1 MVKSML
7 EIQDY
12 LRNFSDGQ
20 LASLMDQ
27 PEQDVPQFLIVTEIS
42 KRQKMRNQ
50 EKMDAAKDMTTV
62 AEDVVS
68 ASGIDNSGIAGMA
81 QAMAPK
87 SSVEQNTGQNQV
99 PTQQGIAGM
108 AGGGEVRRMA
118 AGSSGN
124 VEPRPPAGVGR
135 GGTSARDN
143 WDRLYGETHNPD
155 GTPKDSTESTTE
167 TDDGGSLWDRLPGID
182 FSNLFGK
189 SEDPASPTPEPAK
202 PTVPSINT
210 ESLIRQSAS
219 TGTPS
224 AANEYEALLKERIEA
239 LKGTDLKKQAAIDIM
254 YNIGAGLTSQAN
266 LGQALSKGIGGAY
279 ESISGRKS
287 QYDDD
292 LLKLTK
298 EKQGIADTRAV
309 RAAAAAKASTP
320 KSSSSSAMLK
330 QITDVK
336 KAMAD
341 LLVDDIG
348 AEISPSALTGQDKIM
363 YESLKRQLTALIMSY
378 NMMQGQAGIADL
390 TEPPVSEPLE

>member
-1 MVKSML
+1 M
-7 EIQDY
+7 
-12 LRNFSDGQ
+12 
-20 LASLMDQ
+20 
-27 PEQDVPQFLIVTEIS
+27 
-42 KRQKMRNQ
+42 
-50 EKMDAAKDMTTV
+50 
-62 AEDVVS
+62 
-68 ASGIDNSGIAGMA
+68 
-81 QAMAPK
+81 
-87 SSVEQNTGQNQV
+87 
-99 PTQQGIAGM
+99 
-108 AGGGEVRRMA
+108 
-118 AGSSGN
+118 
-124 VEPRPPAGVGR
+124 
-135 GGTSARDN
+135 
-143 WDRLYGETHNPD
+143 
-155 GTPKDSTESTTE
+155 
-167 TDDGGSLWDRLPGID
+167 
-182 FSNLFGK
+182 
-189 SEDPASPTPEPAK
+189 
-202 PTVPSINT
+202 
-210 ESLIRQSAS
+210 
-219 TGTPS
+219 PS

-298 EKQGIADTRAV
+298 EKQGIADTRSV

-348 AEISPSALTGQDKIM
+348 AEISPSSLTGQDKIM

>member
-1 MVKSML
+1 MMAVPYGTDCPELIFQTYLVRAK
-7 EIQDY
+7 IQHP
-12 LRNFSDGQ
+12 LPLNQRS
-20 LASLMDQ
+20 Q
-27 PEQDVPQFLIVTEIS
+27 PS
-42 KRQKMRNQ
+42 
-50 EKMDAAKDMTTV
+50 
-62 AEDVVS
+62 
-68 ASGIDNSGIAGMA
+68 
-81 QAMAPK
+81 
-87 SSVEQNTGQNQV
+87 
-99 PTQQGIAGM
+99 
-108 AGGGEVRRMA
+108 
-118 AGSSGN
+118 
-124 VEPRPPAGVGR
+124 
-135 GGTSARDN
+135 
-143 WDRLYGETHNPD
+143 
-155 GTPKDSTESTTE
+155 
-167 TDDGGSLWDRLPGID
+167 
-182 FSNLFGK
+182 
-189 SEDPASPTPEPAK
+189 
-202 PTVPSINT
+202 PSINT

>member
-1 MVKSML
+1 M
-7 EIQDY
+7 
-12 LRNFSDGQ
+12 
-20 LASLMDQ
+20 
-27 PEQDVPQFLIVTEIS
+27 
-42 KRQKMRNQ
+42 
-50 EKMDAAKDMTTV
+50 
-62 AEDVVS
+62 
-68 ASGIDNSGIAGMA
+68 
-81 QAMAPK
+81 
-87 SSVEQNTGQNQV
+87 
-99 PTQQGIAGM
+99 
-108 AGGGEVRRMA
+108 
-118 AGSSGN
+118 
-124 VEPRPPAGVGR
+124 
-135 GGTSARDN
+135 
-143 WDRLYGETHNPD
+143 
-155 GTPKDSTESTTE
+155 
-167 TDDGGSLWDRLPGID
+167 
-182 FSNLFGK
+182 
-189 SEDPASPTPEPAK
+189 
-202 PTVPSINT
+202 VPSINT